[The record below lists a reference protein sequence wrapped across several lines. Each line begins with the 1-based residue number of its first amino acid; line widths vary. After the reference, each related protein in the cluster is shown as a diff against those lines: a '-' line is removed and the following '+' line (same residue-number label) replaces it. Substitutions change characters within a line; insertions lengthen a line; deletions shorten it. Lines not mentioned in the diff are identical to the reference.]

1 MKALDKADFVVANS
15 KFTKELAMKLD
26 IKDVIVINPG
36 CNYPIQINDSS
47 KQFARDI
54 FGNSTPK
61 LITIS
66 RLDGRKSHQ
75 NILMTVKNLLPK
87 FPNLKYVSIGDG
99 DERKN
104 LEKLKTELG
113 LENNVELIFNSTE
126 QEKVSLLEQSDVFVM
141 PSVVYK
147 KSVEGFGITYI
158 EAASYGKPSIGG
170 VYGGESDAIKSGK
183 TGYLCNG
190 NDLNAIYESLIKILT
205 NEKYKELGAN
215 ALEFSK
221 DFSWDKI
228 IKKYISLI

>member
-1 MKALDKADFVVANS
+1 MS
-15 KFTKELAMKLD
+15 
-26 IKDVIVINPG
+26 I
-36 CNYPIQINDSS
+36 
-47 KQFARDI
+47 
-54 FGNSTPK
+54 
-61 LITIS
+61 
-66 RLDGRKSHQ
+66 
-75 NILMTVKNLLPK
+75 KNLLPK

-104 LEKLKTELG
+104 LEKLRKELS
-113 LENNVELIFNSTE
+113 LEKNVELIFSSTE

-170 VYGGESDAIKSGK
+170 IYGGEGDAIKSGI

-190 NDLNAIYESLIKILT
+190 NDLNAIYETLLKILS

-215 ALEFSK
+215 AFEFSK
-221 DFSWDKI
+221 GFSWERI
-228 IKKYISLI
+228 IKNYINLI

>member
-47 KQFARDI
+47 KQFARNI